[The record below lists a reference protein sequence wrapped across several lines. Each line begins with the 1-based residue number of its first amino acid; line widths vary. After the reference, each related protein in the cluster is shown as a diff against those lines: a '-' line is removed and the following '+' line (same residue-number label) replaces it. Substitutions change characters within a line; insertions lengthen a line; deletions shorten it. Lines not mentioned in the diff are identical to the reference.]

1 MRTSAFSSESFEG
14 SSSSSPVFF
23 VAVLERYSK
32 RYLMI
37 KEDSRKDAIDGVKEV
52 ISSFDSDSS
61 KFPPNNK
68 QVYEILDLTL
78 FSDLLEV
85 KSLVFVQD
93 LGDDD
98 QSDMKVH
105 VEKACIK
112 VWVSSP
118 NEAKLHR
125 PFRECSLYRM
135 EIFFPRWSLEEIR
148 FINQNLFNNRVG
160 DSKKLEDLFD
170 KFGGIPRTILSSKL
184 QYIESEYLVI
194 LNNISL
200 DDLKKMFSSQ
210 SFTNLPKGFGM
221 IIHPIPD
228 EDDDSKFHCIFASD
242 QVSRDLFSA
251 MVQRSNFDL
260 LAFHSAV
267 SSTPGLAT
275 FLGTCLDVSFH
286 GPFRGGGDFQMRKLG
301 SRSNSSKFETV
312 RFPRIVK
319 MKYFRS
325 VNFEDI
331 TLPEGEFESCYFQ
344 PPIKTFPTIDSFAI
358 LPESIFK
365 PGSKRLCIAS
375 NQATVSKT
383 HVMNGTILN
392 RLRKRVLE
400 LFGNRA
406 QELFGENPILYH
418 LWISGPNGIQTAQTP
433 KQDNEKPFTG
443 DQRIEQYVVLL
454 GNAFDSFFNQLFG
467 N

>member
-1 MRTSAFSSESFEG
+1 MSNPKFRKLAWY
-14 SSSSSPVFF
+14 
-23 VAVLERYSK
+23 LE
-32 RYLMI
+32 
-37 KEDSRKDAIDGVKEV
+37 
-52 ISSFDSDSS
+52 
-61 KFPPNNK
+61 
-68 QVYEILDLTL
+68 
-78 FSDLLEV
+78 
-85 KSLVFVQD
+85 
-93 LGDDD
+93 
-98 QSDMKVH
+98 
-105 VEKACIK
+105 
-112 VWVSSP
+112 
-118 NEAKLHR
+118 
-125 PFRECSLYRM
+125 
-135 EIFFPRWSLEEIR
+135 
-148 FINQNLFNNRVG
+148 
-160 DSKKLEDLFD
+160 
-170 KFGGIPRTILSSKL
+170 
-184 QYIESEYLVI
+184 
-194 LNNISL
+194 
-200 DDLKKMFSSQ
+200 
-210 SFTNLPKGFGM
+210 
-221 IIHPIPD
+221 
-228 EDDDSKFHCIFASD
+228 
-242 QVSRDLFSA
+242 
-251 MVQRSNFDL
+251 
-260 LAFHSAV
+260 
-267 SSTPGLAT
+267 
-275 FLGTCLDVSFH
+275 GTCLDVSFH

-344 PPIKTFPTIDSFAI
+344 PPIKIFPTIDSFAI

-365 PGSKRLCIAS
+365 PGSKKLCIAS